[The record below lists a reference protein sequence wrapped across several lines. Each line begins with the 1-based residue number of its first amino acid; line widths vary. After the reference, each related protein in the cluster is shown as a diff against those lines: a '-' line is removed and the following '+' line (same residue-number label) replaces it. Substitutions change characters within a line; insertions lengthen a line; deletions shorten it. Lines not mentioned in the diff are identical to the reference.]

1 MTDLPEL
8 LETAHRAVNIGRD
21 LVRRL
26 PIGRL
31 TAKGERDMASE
42 VDFAVERAIREFLAE
57 QTPDI
62 ALLGEE
68 TGLEGRESGT
78 MWALD
83 PVDGTANFV
92 HGLPLCAISL
102 GLVKDGR
109 QVLGVIDIPKM
120 DMRFSATE
128 GYGALLN
135 GQAITARPTTSL
147 ADAIV
152 AIGDYAVGKG
162 ASAKNAR
169 RMALTSDLADRVQRV
184 RMFGSAAIDLAWL
197 AAGWLDAAVTL
208 SNNPWDMTAG
218 VALAREAG
226 ALVFDVDGTEHTAS
240 SAATIAV
247 VPDLADAVLSLVQ
260 GAFPSSEAIS

>member
-8 LETAHRAVNIGRD
+8 QETAHRAVDLGRD

-26 PIGRL
+26 PAGQL

-42 VDFAVERAIREFLAE
+42 VDFAVERAIRCFLAE

-68 TGLEGRESGT
+68 AGMTGRENGT

-92 HGLPLCAISL
+92 HGLPLCAVSL
-102 GLVKDGR
+102 GLIQGGR
-109 QVLGVIDIPKM
+109 QLVGVIDVPKM
-120 DMRFSATE
+120 DMRFSAAE
-128 GYGALLN
+128 GYGARLN
-135 GQAITARPTTSL
+135 GQPIKVRPTTAM

-152 AIGDYAVGKG
+152 AIGDYAVGDD
-162 ASAKNAR
+162 APAKNAQ
-169 RMALTSDLADRVQRV
+169 RMALTSALASRVQRV
-184 RMFGSAAIDLAWL
+184 RMFGSSAIDLAWL
-197 AAGWLDAAVTL
+197 AAGWLDAAITL

-218 VALAREAG
+218 VAIAREAG
-226 ALVFDVDGTEHTAS
+226 ALVFDADGTGHTAT

-247 VPDLADAVLSLVQ
+247 APALADELLSLVQ
-260 GAFPSSEAIS
+260 GNTSATSIE